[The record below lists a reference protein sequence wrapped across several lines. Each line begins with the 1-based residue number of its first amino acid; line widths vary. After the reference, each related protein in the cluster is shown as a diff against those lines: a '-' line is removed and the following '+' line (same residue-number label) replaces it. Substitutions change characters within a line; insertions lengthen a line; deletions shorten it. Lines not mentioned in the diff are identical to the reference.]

1 MKKTIYVEAGNRIR
15 SIREKKHFTRDYV
28 SAITGISSKFLY
40 EIENGLKG
48 FSADNLYRI
57 SKALDVSSEYILTG
71 RAKNQFDDE
80 IQEELSL
87 FDDDERAYVL
97 KMIKDIY
104 IVFKK

>member
-15 SIREKKHFTRDYV
+15 SVREKKHFTRDYV

-71 RAKNQFDDE
+71 RVKNEFDDE
-80 IQEELSL
+80 IQEALSL